1 MSLRYLDINP
11 TPISEEGIY
20 GISKYISGDTI
31 SITKYLPNKVEEY
44 RNNEL
49 LGTTECLSCSEGFIF
64 SGATTLPF
72 FYNSNIN
79 KYWASS
85 QEQSYSGD
93 IIFQVG
99 PLSVLFDQDIRDFII
114 TKVDYFSS
122 STFTTL
128 DNFIKYIGK
137 KDNKICKLLI
147 NLGNSLETTII
158 EYNGQKIKDINGKD
172 IYSICDYDE
181 ISSGEFAY
189 YIFKVGKY
197 LYKYNINEDFIDDNI
212 ILWAILP
219 EDTNN
224 LSIGVEFSEDNLKL
238 LSFFLTDVDNH
249 KYYTATFTDTPPTP
263 PTPTPTLYTI
273 RFLNYDGS
281 ELEVKQ
287 VEEGTT
293 PTYTGET
300 PTREGYTF
308 TGWNPTLYPADKN
321 QDYTAEFEQ
330 NSRNVRVL
338 IKKNNGD
345 IISDSVE
352 ENIDYPITEINIR
365 DTNNLLIQFKESDGS
380 YFTKSFMDTG
390 YVPYIESYT
399 YNDVTYNSQHTS
411 KEPVVIKTNDIS
423 EEIVIIVNL
432 GETYRYK
439 IAFIDDSV
447 SPIIDYEQKRVEEGV
462 TPIYSGSTIPSKEG
476 YTFEGWTPTP
486 YPADK
491 DETYRPVF
499 EIIRVPH
506 TITFEDSNEE
516 PFTTIPSPVTFNNNL
531 TRILFNTDLFNNPYI
546 YYEDIDGSHTIN
558 FEYTNKDFQTRITFN
573 SIEINGETYSELNT
587 WVDINITGD
596 VTIQLNTSVQYYIEF
611 RQDNSTLSTL
621 WCNKGDIPS
630 YSGSTPT
637 KTGYDFIG
645 WEPEIYAA
653 NKPQV
658 YQATFKIKT
667 FTIRFL
673 DYDGSVLETQTV
685 NYGTTPVYGGEI
697 PTRKDYI
704 FNGWTPTLYPANK
717 NQDYTATY
725 RKITFAINLY
735 QNSSENNRIDKTEY
749 LTSVGEIEGY
759 LRQETNIINPTIV
772 IEYNKVIDFNYIYIS
787 TFNRYY
793 FVNSVS
799 SVRTNLW
806 RIELSVD
813 VLMTYK
819 DTILNYE
826 CFVSRNE
833 NTYDAY
839 IEDKYLPL
847 KYEKEI
853 EYIEEWAST
862 DTNSFFKGYTAI
874 ITTIASNSAL
884 PEEEKIEITT
894 PFEDGNGNVAMT
906 STFETGSSGFKVVQ
920 FIPEQNSYGKVI
932 NKIVEKVVG
941 DDKVASYILSFIV
954 FPIWN
959 PAIYSQVQYESGTKF
974 YYGESAIDMT
984 DVVDTGVTP
993 VCVLKGDTIAP
1004 IYMRSFDVPQ
1014 KYNSFLD
1021 YEPYSTYELWL
1032 PFHGWVKLNATLV
1045 VGKLLSVYY
1054 IIQPDSTKGTILVK
1068 NVNDGVV
1075 ALEVPCDIGVEI
1087 AVNST
1092 NAQEIANRKN
1102 AAAVGLGTSAAI
1114 GVAAGVLGMATLNP
1128 VLMLGGVAS
1137 MLGGVSNFV
1146 QQTTDLR
1153 TEGKGSVNSG
1163 NEGLYSDRIIKLKI
1177 TRTPLAVDD
1186 LTKYAKYIGRPLQT
1200 NVKLNTLTGYTIVG
1214 GVHVE
1219 NLPQATES
1227 EKQEIEKILRQG
1239 FII

>member
-1 MSLRYLDINP
+1 MSLKYLDINP
-11 TPISEEGIY
+11 APISEEGIY
-20 GISKYISGDTI
+20 SKQITFSGAGSLEYKFIQEKIDA
-31 SITKYLPNKVEEY
+31 YL
-44 RNNEL
+44 NNEL
-49 LGTTECLSCSEGFIF
+49 LNSNPCETLSNGYIYALF
-64 SGATTLPF
+64 SAFPV
-72 FYNSNIN
+72 FYNNIIK
-79 KYWASS
+79 KYVNMDNG
-85 QEQSYSGD
+85 EIDVSYSTN
-93 IIFQVG
+93 ILI
-99 PLSVLFDQDIRDFII
+99 SVNNENYRVEVSSVEDFPIREF
-114 TKVDYFSS
+114 VDYFSS
-122 STFTTL
+122 VVYVTTESAR
-128 DNFIKYIGK
+128 YIGK
-137 KDNKICKLLI
+137 KNNKIGLFSSSQS
-147 NLGNSLETTII
+147 GNIFT
-158 EYNGQKIKDINGKD
+158 EYNGTKLVNLEGKNITFLKDGKVD
-172 IYSICDYDE
+172 VY
-181 ISSGEFAY
+181 A
-189 YIFKVGKY
+189 IFKVGTN
-197 LYKYNINEDFIDDNI
+197 LYRYNILDDFVDDNI
-212 ILWAILP
+212 ILWGVLP
-219 EDTNN
+219 EDIENFS
-224 LSIGVEFSEDNLKL
+224 LGVSFNENEMIQEFYLID
-238 LSFFLTDVDNH
+238 FVNH
-249 KYYTATFTDTPPTP
+249 NYYTATLTDTPPTP
-263 PTPTPTLYTI
+263 PTPTPTLYTV

-293 PTYTGET
+293 PTYTGAT

-308 TGWNPTLYPADKN
+308 TGWNPDLYPADKN
-321 QDYTAEFEQ
+321 QDYTAEFVQ

-338 IKKNNGD
+338 IKKDNGD

-352 ENIDYPITEINIR
+352 ENINYPITEINIR

-399 YNDVTYNSQHTS
+399 YNEVTYNSQHTS
-411 KEPVVIKTNDIS
+411 KEPVVIETNDNS

-447 SPIIDYEQKRVEEGV
+447 SPIIEYEQKRVEEGV

-506 TITFEDSNEE
+506 TITFEDSNDE
-516 PFTTIPSPVTFNNNL
+516 PFTTVPSPVTYNNNL

-558 FEYTNKDFQTRITFN
+558 FEYTNKDFQTRIIFN
-573 SIEINGETYSELNT
+573 SIEINGQTYSELNT
-587 WVDINITGD
+587 WYDVNITSNA
-596 VTIQLNTSVQYYIEF
+596 TIRLNTTVQYYIQF
-611 RQDNSTLSTL
+611 MQDNSTLSTL
-621 WCNKGDIPS
+621 WCNKGDTPE

-645 WEPEIYAA
+645 WEPEIYVA
-653 NKPQV
+653 NKPQI
-658 YQATFKIKT
+658 YQAKFKIKT

-685 NYGTTPVYGGEI
+685 NYGTTPVYGGET

-704 FNGWTPTLYPANK
+704 FNGWTPTLYPADK

-793 FVNSVS
+793 FVNGVS

-806 RIELSVD
+806 RIELLVD

-826 CFVSRNE
+826 CFVARNE

-853 EYIEEWAST
+853 EYIEEWSST

-874 ITTIASNSAL
+874 ITTIASNAGL

-894 PFEDGNGNVAMT
+894 PFEDGNGKVAMT

-920 FIPEQNSYGKVI
+920 FIPEQNAYGKVI
-932 NKIVEKVVG
+932 DRIVQEVVG

-974 YYGESAIDMT
+974 YYGKKSIDMT
-984 DVVDTGVTP
+984 EIVDTGVTP

-1004 IYMRSFDVPQ
+1004 IYMRSFGVPQ
-1014 KYNSFLD
+1014 HYNSFLD

-1068 NVNDGVV
+1068 NVTDGVV

-1087 AVNST
+1087 AVNTT

-1102 AAAVGLGTSAAI
+1102 AAAVGLGTSTAI

-1227 EKQEIEKILRQG
+1227 EKQEIEKILRKG

>member
-20 GISKYISGDTI
+20 NKWSQDIDETKVATYLYID
-31 SITKYLPNKVEEY
+31 NKVSIY
-44 RNNEL
+44 QNDSL
-49 LGTTECLSCSEGFIF
+49 YQSLDFSICSEGYGFLCF
-64 SGATTLPF
+64 LYPCLSS
-72 FYNSNIN
+72 YNIN
-79 KYWASS
+79 RKEYNPDPISVSS
-85 QEQSYSGD
+85 YTGDLLLTLD
-93 IIFQVG
+93 IIGNKIGDTAEVIKTTISEYG
-99 PLSVLFDQDIRDFII
+99 LFSHFL
-114 TKVDYFSS
+114 V
-122 STFTTL
+122 
-128 DNFIKYIGK
+128 NFANIFYICK
-137 KDNKICKLLI
+137 KDNQIKKLTF
-147 NLGNSLETTII
+147 GQESII
-158 EYNGQKIKDINGKD
+158 DIYNGEKLVNLEGKN
-172 IYSICDYDE
+172 IFF
-181 ISSGEFAY
+181 ISEGTTLSNNQY
-189 YIFKVGKY
+189 YIFKVGKN
-197 LYKYNINEDFIDDNI
+197 LYRYNLVDDFADENI

-219 EDTNN
+219 EDIENFS
-224 LSIGVEFSEDNLKL
+224 LGVKIDSNKNFQGFYLID
-238 LSFFLTDVDNH
+238 FVNH
-249 KYYTATFTDTPPTP
+249 KYYTATLTDTP

-308 TGWNPTLYPADKN
+308 TGWNPALYPADKN

-345 IISDSVE
+345 TISDSVE
-352 ENIDYPITEINIR
+352 ENIDYPITEIIIR

-411 KEPVVIKTNDIS
+411 KEPIVIETNDNS

-447 SPIIDYEQKRVEEGV
+447 SPIIQYEQKRVEEGV

-491 DETYRPVF
+491 NETYRPVF

-506 TITFEDSNEE
+506 TITFEDSNDE
-516 PFTTIPSPVTFNNNL
+516 PFITFPSPVTFNNNL
-531 TRILFNTDLFNNPYI
+531 TRILFNVDLFNNPYI

-558 FEYTNKDFQTRITFN
+558 FEYTNKDFQTRIIFN
-573 SIEINGETYSELNT
+573 NIEINGETYSELNT
-587 WVDINITGD
+587 WYDINITGD
-596 VTIQLNTSVQYYIEF
+596 VTIQLNTLVQYYIQF
-611 RQDNSTLSTL
+611 MQDNSTLSTV
-621 WCNKGDIPS
+621 WCNKGDTPT
-630 YSGSTPT
+630 YNGTTPT

-653 NKPQV
+653 DKPQV
-658 YQATFKIKT
+658 YKATFKIKT

-673 DYDGSVLETQTV
+673 NDDGTVLETQTI
-685 NYGTTPVYGGEI
+685 NYGTTPTYTGET
-697 PTRKDYI
+697 PTKQGYD

-725 RKITFAINLY
+725 RKSTFAITLY
-735 QNSSENNRIDKTEY
+735 QNSAENNRIDKTEY

-793 FVNSVS
+793 FVNGVS
-799 SVRTNLW
+799 SVRSNLW

-819 DTILNYE
+819 ETILNYE
-826 CFVSRNE
+826 CFVARNE

-853 EYIEEWAST
+853 EYINEWSST

-884 PEEEKIEITT
+884 PKEEDIEITT
-894 PFEDGNGNVAMT
+894 PFEDGNGAVATT
-906 STFETGSSGFKVVQ
+906 STFETGSSNFKVVQ
-920 FIPEQNSYGKVI
+920 FIPDVGAYGTVI
-932 NKIVEKVVG
+932 NRIAQEVIG

-974 YYGESAIDMT
+974 YYGTSAIDMAEL
-984 DVVDTGVTP
+984 VDEGKTP
-993 VCVLKGDTIAP
+993 ISVLKGDTIAP
-1004 IYMRSFDVPQ
+1004 IYMRSFGVPQ

-1045 VGKLLSVYY
+1045 VGKVLSVYY

-1068 NVNDGVV
+1068 NETDNVV

-1087 AVNST
+1087 AVNTT

-1114 GVAAGVLGMATLNP
+1114 GVAASVLGMATMNP
-1128 VLMLGGVAS
+1128 FLMVGGVAS
-1137 MLGGVSNFV
+1137 VLGGVSNFA
-1146 QQTTDLR
+1146 QQTADLR

-1214 GVHVE
+1214 GVHIE
-1219 NLPQATES
+1219 NLSQATES
-1227 EKQEIEKILRQG
+1227 EKTDIENKLRKG
-1239 FII
+1239 VII

>member
-1 MSLRYLDINP
+1 MSLKYLDINP

-20 GISKYISGDTI
+20 SIDKLSISGENVTI
-31 SITKYLPNKVEEY
+31 KYLPNRVETYYGNGLES
-44 RNNEL
+44 
-49 LGTTECLSCSEGFIF
+49 TADCVSCSEGFH
-64 SGATTLPF
+64 SLGLARYSL
-72 FYNSNIN
+72 FYNSNT
-79 KYWASS
+79 KTYYVY
-85 QEQSYSGD
+85 ETPETTYSGEPMF
-93 IIFQVG
+93 ITSYG
-99 PLSVLFDQDIRDFII
+99 NVLYDDALNNGILQF
-114 TKVDYFSS
+114 VDYFSNVIIP
-122 STFTTL
+122 TNQDMTE
-128 DNFIKYIGK
+128 IVYIGK
-137 KDNKICKLLI
+137 KENKICKLLI
-147 NLGNSLETTII
+147 NDNGQII
-158 EYNGQKIKDINGKD
+158 TEYSGQKIKDIQGKD
-172 IYSICDYDE
+172 IFSILVIDTSNE
-181 ISSGEFAY
+181 EPQMLV
-189 YIFKVGKY
+189 IFKVGKY
-197 LYKYNINEDFIDDNI
+197 LYLYNAKEEFIDDNI

-219 EDTNN
+219 VDINN
-224 LSIGVEFSEDNLKL
+224 ISFGSIYDVNELNVNGV
-238 LSFFLTDVDNH
+238 FLIDVDNN
-249 KYYTATFTDTPPTP
+249 KYYTATVTDTPPTP
-263 PTPTPTLYTI
+263 PTPTPTLYTV

-293 PTYTGET
+293 PTYTGAT

-308 TGWNPTLYPADKN
+308 TGWNPALYPADKD
-321 QDYTAEFEQ
+321 QDYTAEFVQ

-338 IKKNNGD
+338 IKKDNGD

-352 ENIDYPITEINIR
+352 ENINYPITEINIR

-380 YFTKSFMDTG
+380 YFTPSFVDTG

-399 YNDVTYNSQHTS
+399 YNEVTYNSQHTS
-411 KEPVVIKTNDIS
+411 KEPVVIETNDNS

-439 IAFIDDSV
+439 IDFIDDSV
-447 SPIIDYEQKRVEEGV
+447 SPIIQYEQKRVEEGV

-491 DETYRPVF
+491 DETYRPIF

-506 TITFEDSNEE
+506 TITFEDSNDE
-516 PFTTIPSPVTFNNNL
+516 PFTTVPSPVTYNNNL

-558 FEYTNKDFQTRITFN
+558 FEYTNKDFQTRIIFN
-573 SIEINGETYSELNT
+573 NIEINGETYSELDT
-587 WVDINITGD
+587 RYDINITGD

-611 RQDNSTLSTL
+611 RQDNFTLSNL
-621 WCNKGDIPS
+621 WCNKGDTPA

-658 YQATFKIKT
+658 YQAKFKIKT

-685 NYGTTPVYGGEI
+685 NYGTTPVYGGET

-704 FNGWTPTLYPANK
+704 FNGWTPTLYPADK

-793 FVNSVS
+793 FVNGVS

-826 CFVSRNE
+826 CFVARNE

-853 EYIEEWAST
+853 EYIEEWSST

-874 ITTIASNSAL
+874 ITTIASNAGL

-894 PFEDGNGNVAMT
+894 PFEDGNGKVAMT

-920 FIPEQNSYGKVI
+920 FIPEQNAYGKVI
-932 NKIVEKVVG
+932 DRIVQEVVG

-959 PAIYSQVQYESGTKF
+959 PAIYSQVNYESGTKF
-974 YYGESAIDMT
+974 YYGKKSIDMT
-984 DVVDTGVTP
+984 EIVDTGVTP

-1014 KYNSFLD
+1014 HYNSFLD

-1068 NVNDGVV
+1068 NVTDGVV

-1087 AVNST
+1087 AVNTT

-1102 AAAVGLGTSAAI
+1102 AAAVGLGTSTAI